1 MKVKESQTPAGQFFT
16 GQLDMTNSG
25 PLGKAGRPAESQ
37 RKSISLA
44 RDHIKFFFKKLLT
57 TGSNCAIMV
66 SQRGKEVLTMMEEYE
81 AMEYMTEDDLEDAA
95 AWYDTQTD
103 RGEWDAYGWE
113 E

>member
-1 MKVKESQTPAGQFFT
+1 
-16 GQLDMTNSG
+16 
-25 PLGKAGRPAESQ
+25 
-37 RKSISLA
+37 
-44 RDHIKFFFKKLLT
+44 
-57 TGSNCAIMV
+57 MV

-81 AMEYMTEDDLEDAA
+81 AMEYMTEDDLENAA